1 MPTSSDGGMSQ
12 VLGGKLSQAKNFVLG
27 RKEPEPQGWLSVFN
41 FLSNSK
47 SYMYGGIAFAV
58 AALFGFLSVLML
70 STIVFAPEKFV
81 LCFTLTVLA
90 LMVGMAFLSGPRM
103 YVKNLFRDKNLIASI
118 VLLTSLVLSLYFS
131 MIAKSYL
138 MSILMC
144 LLELNAILYFFCNTT
159 AISLSTIKTMLKGA
173 WMMLTSFFRSSS

>member
-1 MPTSSDGGMSQ
+1 M
-12 VLGGKLSQAKNFVLG
+12 LGGKLNSAKDFVLG
-27 RKEPEPQGWLSVFN
+27 RKEPEPQGWLSIFN
-41 FLSNSK
+41 CLSNDK
-47 SYMYGGIAFAV
+47 SYMHAGIAFAV

-70 STIVFAPEKFV
+70 SAIVFAPEKFV
-81 LCFTLTVLA
+81 LCFTLTVLS
-90 LMVGMAFLSGPRM
+90 LMVGMAFISGPRM
-103 YVKNLFRDKNLIASI
+103 YVKNLFRDKKSLIASI
-118 VLLTSLVLSLYFS
+118 VLLTSLILSLYFS

-159 AISLSTIKTMLKGA
+159 AVSLSTIKTMFKGA